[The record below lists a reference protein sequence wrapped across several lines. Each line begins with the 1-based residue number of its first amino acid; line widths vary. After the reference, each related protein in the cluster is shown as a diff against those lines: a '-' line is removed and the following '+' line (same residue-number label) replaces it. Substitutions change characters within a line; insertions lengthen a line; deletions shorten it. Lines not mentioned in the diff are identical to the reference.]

1 MFIIDLA
8 CTAVTTLTTTA
19 IGRFCTRASAGSFQ
33 LLLHGCCPQAQ
44 TAACVTLVTKQI
56 FQQSN
61 VCWLLKKKIALQRRA
76 FVGLCSRVVTR
87 RIRQSFVQTR
97 RHGRLHQCRSIRS
110 PIKCKNSASMA
121 AAISPASSRRWWNR
135 DGVRRSWLN
144 SIKIKHP
151 VVLLRS
157 SICLTINS
165 NERGKQVWCAPT
177 TLRFPWRRSTASIAL
192 FAVIP
197 VTLNVPLSSFTYELH
212 HALSTIGPSICANEL
227 NVCDELSG
235 AVIPKDLSEQHHIF
249 VGPPFLYQSQCS
261 WIKVKYESRKKA
273 M

>member
-1 MFIIDLA
+1 MSVDCWRKRSLSKDVRSLDFALE
-8 CTAVTTLTTTA
+8 
-19 IGRFCTRASAGSFQ
+19 
-33 LLLHGCCPQAQ
+33 
-44 TAACVTLVTKQI
+44 
-56 FQQSN
+56 
-61 VCWLLKKKIALQRRA
+61 WLLVESGKALYKQGDMA
-76 FVGLCSRVVTR
+76 DCTNVVL
-87 RIRQSFVQTR
+87 S
-97 RHGRLHQCRSIRS
+97 GRLRYGIWLRSV
-110 PIKCKNSASMA
+110 IKRKNSASMA
-121 AAISPASSRRWWNR
+121 AAISPASSRRWWNQ
-135 DGVRRSWLN
+135 DGVRRSWLI